1 MGKQKGIKY
10 WQKNKDKFDVVWLEN
25 DGTVT
30 ITDGIEDV
38 FSSDFKY
45 SVVG

>member
-30 ITDGIEDV
+30 ITDRIEDV

-45 SVVG
+45 SVVK